1 MGGRGRVP
9 TRGPA
14 ARCSKQGRHKGT
26 GEVFREGEKAMN
38 RKVSTA
44 LVSIVGIVALIAVLV
59 PAPVAQQPEPVKIG
73 VIIGLTGAAAVAGN
87 DSYKAMQLAVEEIN
101 RAGGVLGRR
110 LELVVQDDEGRPKS
124 GVEAANKLADVDK
137 VAAVVGGYQSSI
149 ALPVGQ
155 VLNKKGV
162 VFVTDATTNDLK
174 KVGPYVFDT
183 AGLAEQAVA
192 LVDFVK
198 IEKPSAK
205 RLAGLFPNNPIG
217 QDRAKV
223 SEARVKQLG
232 LAWVHTTLNQIGGKD
247 FRAELQ
253 ILMAAKPDVILT
265 DLYEGDLQIIQRQ
278 LFEMGVSDFSLFYS
292 YNLSAY
298 TTLEPKLI
306 EGIKGLSYA
315 TTGAR
320 AAAFTQRY
328 IAKYGKV
335 YTDAWAPPFYDA
347 VWIVARAIAQANSL
361 DRRKVRDAMWPAA
374 YNYLGVSGAGDKGFN
389 MWGKQAADQHVQVVF
404 RNGKME
410 DYFTPGSKNN
420 VVEFRYPGPEGEP
433 LQFAPS
439 EDEFKKMYPGN

>member
-1 MGGRGRVP
+1 MQV
-9 TRGPA
+9 A
-14 ARCSKQGRHKGT
+14 A
-26 GEVFREGEKAMN
+26 
-38 RKVSTA
+38 
-44 LVSIVGIVALIAVLV
+44 
-59 PAPVAQQPEPVKIG
+59 
-73 VIIGLTGAAAVAGN
+73 
-87 DSYKAMQLAVEEIN
+87 EEIN

-110 LELVVQDDEGRPKS
+110 LEFVVQDDEGRPKS
-124 GVEAANKLADVDK
+124 GIEAANKLADVDK
-137 VAAVVGGYQSSI
+137 VTVVVGGYQSSI
-149 ALPVGQ
+149 ALPASQ

-162 VFVTDATTNDLK
+162 VFVTVGTTNELK

-183 AGLAEQAVA
+183 AGLADQAVA

-198 IEKPSAK
+198 ADKPSAK

-223 SEARVKQLG
+223 SEARAKQLG
-232 LAWVHTTLNQIGGKD
+232 LAWVQTTLNQVGAKD

-253 ILMAAKPDVILT
+253 NLMAAKPDVIVT
-265 DLYEGDLQIIQRQ
+265 DLYDADLQIIQRQ

-298 TTLEPKLI
+298 ATLEPKLI

-315 TTGAR
+315 TGGPR

-347 VWIVARAIAQANSL
+347 VWIVARAISQANSL
-361 DRRKVRDAMWPAA
+361 DRKKIRDAMWPAA

-389 MWGKQAADQHVQVVF
+389 MWGKQAADQHTQLVF
-404 RNGKME
+404 RNGKMD
-410 DYFTPGSKNN
+410 DYFLPGSRINI
-420 VVEFRYPGPEGEP
+420 VEFRYPGPEGEP

-439 EDEFKKMYPGN
+439 EDEFKKMYPGS

>member
-1 MGGRGRVP
+1 MRRKI
-9 TRGPA
+9 
-14 ARCSKQGRHKGT
+14 ST
-26 GEVFREGEKAMN
+26 GVVTM
-38 RKVSTA
+38 
-44 LVSIVGIVALIAVLV
+44 LGIVALIALLV
-59 PAPVAQQPEPVKIG
+59 QVPLAQQPEPIKIE

-87 DSYKAMQLAVEEIN
+87 DSYKSMQVAAEEIN

-110 LELVVQDDEGRPKS
+110 LEFVVQDDEGRPKS
-124 GVEAANKLADVDK
+124 GIEAANKLADVDK
-137 VAAVVGGYQSSI
+137 VAVVVGGYQSSI
-149 ALPVGQ
+149 ALPASQ

-162 VFVTDATTNDLK
+162 VFVTVGTTNELK

-183 AGLAEQAVA
+183 AGLADQAVA

-198 IEKPSAK
+198 ADKPSAK

-223 SEARVKQLG
+223 SEARAKQLG
-232 LAWVHTTLNQIGGKD
+232 LAWVQTTLNQVGAKD

-253 ILMAAKPDVILT
+253 NLMAAKPDVILT
-265 DLYEGDLQIIQRQ
+265 DLYDADLQIIQRQ
-278 LFEMGVSDFSLFYS
+278 LFEIGVSDFSLFYS

-298 TTLEPKLI
+298 ATLEPKLI

-315 TTGAR
+315 TGGPR

-347 VWIVARAIAQANSL
+347 VWIVARAISQANSL
-361 DRRKVRDAMWPAA
+361 DRKKIRDAMWPAA

-389 MWGKQAADQHVQVVF
+389 MWGKQAADQHTQLHY

-410 DYFTPGSKNN
+410 DYFLPGSRNN
-420 VVEFRYPGPEGEP
+420 IVEFRYPGPEGDS

-439 EDEFKKMYPGN
+439 EDEFKKMYPGS